1 MTCRRRGRRQRKC
14 DRVID
19 NALILTRLRDLLTRE
34 VSGISLDKSSKPS
47 AENLKKDAG
56 FEKISVKIADL
67 GNACWVGH
75 HFTNDIQTRQYRSP
89 EVILG
94 AKWGA
99 STDVW
104 SMAAMVSLLGPFVRW
119 VTNTKGNRFLNLLR
133 ATISSTH
140 NRAPSTVKTTT
151 TLHKSSN
158 FSAPFPNLS
167 ASRANGRKRYS
178 TGAVN
183 CETSTACAT
192 GLFQMFSGR
201 NITLAL
207 RIPRRFRI
215 SCFPC

>member
-19 NALILTRLRDLLTRE
+19 DELILTRLSDLLTRE

-104 SMAAMVSLLGPFVRW
+104 SMAAMVSLLRPFAR
-119 VTNTKGNRFLNLLR
+119 
-133 ATISSTH
+133 
-140 NRAPSTVKTTT
+140 
-151 TLHKSSN
+151 
-158 FSAPFPNLS
+158 
-167 ASRANGRKRYS
+167 
-178 TGAVN
+178 
-183 CETSTACAT
+183 
-192 GLFQMFSGR
+192 
-201 NITLAL
+201 
-207 RIPRRFRI
+207 
-215 SCFPC
+215 